1 MPWPWTRRGPAEDD
15 LRALRNQVADLESAI
30 KRLRSEW
37 EDMYE
42 KLVRRSE
49 RLRKREERQE
59 QQIEMP
65 EANGMPLDR
74 KAALRAR
81 ARLS

>member
-15 LRALRNQVADLESAI
+15 LRALRNQLADLESAI

-65 EANGMPLDR
+65 ETNGMPLDR